1 MDMICRQIAG
11 RSSLTAGDV
20 KNVLTNFLDELPT
33 YMLMNRSVQLE
44 DFGILRISFGSE
56 GVDRAEDFSSF
67 LIRGVKIVFT
77 PSAGEVAANWLA
89 AGCSVEL
96 PEIGS
101 LLLEF
106 SSEGFDDPADFRP
119 ESLRG
124 VRLRFYPSRQLM
136 KAIKSQLNISLPE

>member
-56 GVDRAEDFSSF
+56 GVGRGFLVFFDPWCKNCFYAECKDEGAGEIGDYFRSGQQTGAFVVFGYS
-67 LIRGVKIVFT
+67 RGV
-77 PSAGEVAANWLA
+77 
-89 AGCSVEL
+89 
-96 PEIGS
+96 
-101 LLLEF
+101 
-106 SSEGFDDPADFRP
+106 
-119 ESLRG
+119 
-124 VRLRFYPSRQLM
+124 
-136 KAIKSQLNISLPE
+136 